1 MSALSASFSEVGTD
15 RPTKLELK
23 SREYMEMKENNNK
36 LKKLKQVLPAVMMM
50 MMMLS
55 KWCSL
60 IAGASGAAVVVSSH
74 NKHSGNSAEFFSFS
88 VYGTVLAE
96 RASEPTLTQNS
107 PSHSGSSS
115 SRTESVQASSRQQR
129 TEDRPPRIRSGGALC
144 ENEEKVG
151 FLAN

>member
-1 MSALSASFSEVGTD
+1 
-15 RPTKLELK
+15 
-23 SREYMEMKENNNK
+23 MKENNNK

-60 IAGASGAAVVVSSH
+60 IAGASGAAVVSSH
-74 NKHSGNSAEFFSFS
+74 NKHSGNSAESFSFS

-107 PSHSGSSS
+107 PSHSGSRSRKRS

>member
-1 MSALSASFSEVGTD
+1 MSALSASFSAVGTD

-107 PSHSGSSS
+107 PSHSGSRSRKRSS
-115 SRTESVQASSRQQR
+115 STESVQASSRQQR
-129 TEDRPPRIRSGGALC
+129 TEKIGHLEFGQEVLSVRTR
-144 ENEEKVG
+144 KK
-151 FLAN
+151 

>member
-1 MSALSASFSEVGTD
+1 MSALSASFSAVGTD

-60 IAGASGAAVVVSSH
+60 IAGASGAAVVSSH

-107 PSHSGSSS
+107 PSHSGSRS